1 MMEIKSVIARK
12 PVSDLSRLNGL
23 CILARMDVNK
33 IQAIEKPEND
43 IQFVLQTITQIDK
56 AAKLL
61 GFRNYNDMIEFTKMF
76 GPESL

>member
-1 MMEIKSVIARK
+1 MEIKSVIARK

-23 CILARMDVNK
+23 WILARMDVNK

-43 IQFVLQTITQIDK
+43 IPFVLQTVAQVDK

-76 GPESL
+76 GPDSL

>member
-1 MMEIKSVIARK
+1 MEIKSIIARK

-23 CILARMDVNK
+23 WILTRMDVNK

-43 IQFVLQTITQIDK
+43 IPFVLQTIAQIDK

>member
-1 MMEIKSVIARK
+1 MEIKSVIARK

-23 CILARMDVNK
+23 WILARMDVNK

-43 IQFVLQTITQIDK
+43 IPFVLQTIAQTDK

>member
-1 MMEIKSVIARK
+1 MEIKSCITRK
-12 PVSDLSRLNGL
+12 PVSAGERLIGL
-23 CILARMDVNK
+23 WIIATLDTKRIK
-33 IQAIEKPEND
+33 ELTKPEND
-43 IQFVLQTITQIDK
+43 IPFVMQTIAQVDK

>member
-1 MMEIKSVIARK
+1 MVIKSVIARK

-23 CILARMDVNK
+23 WILTRMDVNK

-43 IQFVLQTITQIDK
+43 IPFVLQTIAQIDK

>member
-1 MMEIKSVIARK
+1 MEIKSVIARK

-23 CILARMDVNK
+23 WILARMDMNK

-43 IQFVLQTITQIDK
+43 IPFVLQTIVQIDK

>member
-1 MMEIKSVIARK
+1 MEIKSVIARK

-23 CILARMDVNK
+23 WILARMDVNK
-33 IQAIEKPEND
+33 IKAIEKPEND
-43 IQFVLQTITQIDK
+43 IPFVLQTVAQVDK